1 MSQVKKKSSLDPEP
15 TRLARV
21 RLSVLTKRSD
31 YLRTFRF
38 GRKIRPSEWV
48 VFNVYRKKLSR
59 DGDEL
64 GFRCGWT
71 CPRTVGSAVV
81 RNKLKRWSRIWFR
94 QKLKDSK
101 LLGISLPEVDLNLG
115 FRAMP
120 EDFYRRLRYEDFARV
135 LENGWAEILSLK

>member
-1 MSQVKKKSSLDPEP
+1 VSHVKKKSPHDPEP
-15 TRLARV
+15 TRLAPA

-38 GRKIRPSEWV
+38 GRKLRPSDWV
-48 VFNVYRKKLSR
+48 VLNVYRKKRSR

-81 RNKLKRWSRIWFR
+81 RNKLKRWSRNWFR
-94 QKLKDSK
+94 TKVKESMLS
-101 LLGISLPEVDLNLG
+101 GVSLPEVDLNLG

-120 EDFYRRLRYEDFARV
+120 EGFYRRLRYADFAKV
-135 LENGWAEILSLK
+135 LDQGWAEILT